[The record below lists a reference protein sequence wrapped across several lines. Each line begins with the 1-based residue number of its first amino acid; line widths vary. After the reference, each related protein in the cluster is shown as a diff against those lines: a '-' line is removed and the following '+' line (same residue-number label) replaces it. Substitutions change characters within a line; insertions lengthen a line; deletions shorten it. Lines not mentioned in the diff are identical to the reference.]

1 MKQKN
6 INNDNPN
13 SVKIGKQTLQ
23 NYSYRF
29 VNQLCQ
35 TYLFPRATISLFRE
49 RTYTIQPHLETKRKI
64 ETVECKENQTRKQ
77 VTRTNNDSDQKA
89 GESDRQKPK
98 INAIFS
104 HRL

>member
-1 MKQKN
+1 M
-6 INNDNPN
+6 
-13 SVKIGKQTLQ
+13 
-23 NYSYRF
+23 
-29 VNQLCQ
+29 
-35 TYLFPRATISLFRE
+35 FPRATISLFRE

-89 GESDRQKPK
+89 GESDSQKPK

-104 HRL
+104 HRLEIKEQKERELLLIGGKHRVTTNLQRISNQKP